1 MKISNTAIIK
11 GLTVDG
17 SIIAAINEMFNGQA
31 SAEFVECLVVD
42 GFVGTCL
49 RTVDSMAGSDTHTG
63 YFIATI
69 MAADFIRVDYCS
81 VISWS

>member
-1 MKISNTAIIK
+1 MKISNTVIIK
-11 GLTVDG
+11 GLTIDG
-17 SIIAAINEMFNGQA
+17 SIIAAINEMFNKQA
-31 SAEFVECLVVD
+31 SAEFIECLVID

-49 RTVDSMAGSDTHTG
+49 QTVGSMAGSDAHTG